1 MAKLFRTNGV
11 VEVVSPKNGSK
22 FTAKELQGLVGGWL
36 EAVGVFN
43 NSVFAI
49 CDEEGKLKN
58 KPLNPLATIF
68 ARNLYMMEG
77 LQFRDHLVG
86 DVIFVSKDEID

>member
-58 KPLNPLATIF
+58 KPANLIATMF

-77 LQFRDHLVG
+77 LQFRDHFVG